1 MDEIESVVEELKH
14 WPTNTSQGRSS
25 RSSRATSSRGWRSNM
40 SKPFT
45 IACIPAFNEEGR
57 IGGVV
62 VQVRKYV
69 DRVVVCDDGS
79 VDLTGAIAE
88 GLGAV
93 VIRHGRNLGKGAA
106 LRSAFLRARELGADV
121 VVMLDADG
129 QHDPEEIPELVEP
142 ILRGEA
148 DMVVG
153 SRYVDGCR

>member
-1 MDEIESVVEELKH
+1 
-14 WPTNTSQGRSS
+14 
-25 RSSRATSSRGWRSNM
+25 M

-57 IGGVV
+57 IASVI
-62 VQVRKYV
+62 VRARRRV
-69 DRVVVCDDGS
+69 DAVVVCDDGS
-79 VDLTGAIAE
+79 GDLTGEIAE

-93 VIRHGRNLGKGAA
+93 VVRHGRNLGKGAA

-129 QHDPEEIPELVEP
+129 QHDPEEIPGLVEP
-142 ILRGEA
+142 ILKGAA

-153 SRYVDGCR
+153 SRYAEGSKTDAPLYRAIR